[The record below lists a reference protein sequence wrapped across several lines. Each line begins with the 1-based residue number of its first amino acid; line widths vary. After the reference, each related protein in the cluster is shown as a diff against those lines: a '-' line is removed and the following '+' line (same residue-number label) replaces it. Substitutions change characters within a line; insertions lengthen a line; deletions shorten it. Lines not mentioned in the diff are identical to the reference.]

1 MKAVAWAVFQ
11 KGSLN
16 NYKSEKSRWGWMK
29 VREVVVK
36 EPLK

>member
-16 NYKSEKSRWGWMK
+16 NYKSEKSRWVWMYEGK
-29 VREVVVK
+29 GSGR
-36 EPLK
+36 